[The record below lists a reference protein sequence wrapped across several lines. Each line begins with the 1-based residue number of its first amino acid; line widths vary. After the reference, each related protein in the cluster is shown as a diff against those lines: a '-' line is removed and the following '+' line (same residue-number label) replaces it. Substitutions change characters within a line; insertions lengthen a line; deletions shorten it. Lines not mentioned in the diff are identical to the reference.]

1 MRLGNAPITRKS
13 RRSIALTFLLLL
25 TLPVVVYGILQNSSF
40 DFRNKAFEELQLSE
54 KNPCIITF
62 PNINPYSIEVNSTV
76 RVQVD
81 ALSDLFTVKSIN
93 ISDNMGNVLITREYS
108 DSPERITESFPFT
121 PQSSTAYYLS
131 GSMTD
136 TNNQT
141 YECVISSPY
150 DIKGVRAI
158 TSNSKPEFTTTPR
171 SSIPSQ
177 NIKTGVTYEYTIKAE
192 DIDGD
197 TINYAYSFTKGEDWL
212 KPTVIDDGGGG
223 KLAIKLKGSTNKA
236 GSYLANI
243 FIHDGYSTHLSSQS
257 WVISVS
263 PNDKSNPSVKILE
276 PITPVQIKDNTKLR
290 ISWESEDDDEI
301 IRYEI
306 YISSNPTNQ
315 NSWIVLDKDIEPTQ
329 TSYNIDFTNIADGAY
344 RVIVRAVDNQTPAG
358 IGIDISEEIIVSKKG
373 TQPSDPDDQVILPE
387 PQIINMSP
395 TSTDTISN
403 TTPTIKAS
411 LVATEGATISETTI
425 SLKVDNKDVTDNIK
439 VNKISE
445 SEYTV
450 IYIPEESLSFGLHKV
465 DLSFEDSKKGSTQKT
480 WTFTIS
486 GGEEED
492 SDYFYI
498 FGFEVA
504 KRTTYIIAGGLG
516 LIVLAIII
524 PMIIVAIWKDGSKE
538 TLSNNYALPQSLPPT
553 TEIPTQKQEDL
564 KDLVEENVQAPEP
577 EGNITTEQQNIPE
590 PIIEIDQISAPEPI
604 LETEESKIPE
614 PSEDLNSLYKH
625 IEAIKQEEDNKK

>member
-25 TLPVVVYGILQNSSF
+25 TLPVFIYGILQNSSF
-40 DFRNKAFEELQLSE
+40 DFRNKAFEDLQLSE

-81 ALSDLFTVKSIN
+81 ALSDLFAVKKIN
-93 ISDNMGNVLITREYS
+93 ISDNMGNVLITKEYS
-108 DSPERITESFPFT
+108 DSPEKITESFPFT
-121 PQSSTAYYLS
+121 PQTSTAYYLS

-150 DIKGVRAI
+150 DVKGVRAI
-158 TSNSKPEFTTTPR
+158 TTNSKPEFTTTPR

-177 NIKTGVTYEYTIKAE
+177 SIQTGVTYEYTVKAE

-197 TINYAYSFTKGEDWL
+197 TINYAYSFTVGEDWL
-212 KPTVIDDGGGG
+212 KPTIIDDGGAG
-223 KLAIKLKGSTNKA
+223 KLAIKLKGSTTKA

-263 PNDKSNPSVKILE
+263 PKENSNPSVKILE
-276 PITPVQIKDNTKLR
+276 PVTPIQITENTTLR
-290 ISWESEDDDEI
+290 ISWEGEDDGEI
-301 IRYEI
+301 IRYEV

-315 NSWIVLDKDIEPTQ
+315 SSWKVINKDIKPSQ
-329 TSYNIDFTNIADGAY
+329 SSFNIDFTNITDGAY
-344 RVIVRAVDNQTPAG
+344 RVIVRAIDNQIPAG
-358 IGIDISEEIIVSKKG
+358 IGTDISEEIIVSKNKP
-373 TQPSDPDDQVILPE
+373 QPEDPDDQVVLPE

-395 TSTDTISN
+395 TSTDSISN

-411 LVATEGATISETTI
+411 LVATEGASIKETTI
-425 SLKVDNKDVTDNIK
+425 SLKIDNRDVTESIK
-439 VNKISE
+439 INKISE

-450 IYIPEESLSFGLHKV
+450 IYIPEESLTFGLHKV
-465 DLSFEDSKKGSTQKT
+465 DLSFEDSNKASTQKT
-480 WTFTIS
+480 WSFTIS

-498 FGFEVA
+498 FGFEIA

-524 PMIIVAIWKDGSKE
+524 PMVIVALWKDSSKE
-538 TLSNNYALPQSLPPT
+538 IVSNNYALPQSLPPT
-553 TEIPTQKQEDL
+553 TEIPSPQQEQEDL
-564 KDLVEENVQAPEP
+564 KDLVKENFQAPEP
-577 EGNITTEQQNIPE
+577 EVNTPE
-590 PIIEIDQISAPEPI
+590 PQPMPEQVEHISAPEPI
-604 LETEESKIPE
+604 LEADESKIPE
-614 PSEDLNSLYKH
+614 PGEDLDSLYKQ
-625 IEAIKQEEDNKK
+625 IEEIKQEEKDNGN